1 MADTSTSTG
10 PGGRPGP
17 LVAPGPALPSAYRAR
32 YARTE
37 QLPGFGEDAQR
48 RLRAARVLVVGA
60 GGLGSAVLPLLAGAG
75 FGTIGIVD
83 DDSVEL
89 SNLPRQTIHRE
100 RDLGRP
106 KTASAADAIG
116 AIDAGIDVRVFP
128 ERLTS
133 ANALGILDG
142 FDLVLDG
149 SDNFPTRYLVDDAA
163 LLTGLPVVWGAVH
176 RFGGQAGL
184 SWAQHGPH
192 YRDLFPEPPEP
203 GSVPSCAEAGVLP
216 SVCGVIGSL
225 MVSEAIKV
233 VTGEGDLLLGRVLV
247 HDALRGSFREL
258 PYAAD
263 PHAEPVTELIDYELF
278 CGVAPAQGAQA
289 QETPAREAP
298 AATTVSPA
306 DLAARLAAGQP
317 HILLDVREPW
327 EADIAELPGSLLVPL
342 DVVVRDAPGVA
353 ERLGADPLVIVC
365 HHGMRAETAR
375 KLLAAAGAP
384 GVVLE
389 GGIDAWSRQVDPSL
403 PRY

>member
-1 MADTSTSTG
+1 MTS
-10 PGGRPGP
+10 PDRPAP
-17 LVAPGPALPSAYRAR
+17 LVAPGPALPSEQRAR
-32 YARTE
+32 YARTV
-37 QLPGFGEDAQR
+37 QLPGFGEVAQR

-100 RDLGRP
+100 RDLGRQ
-106 KTASAADAIG
+106 KTASAADAIR
-116 AIDAGIDVRVFP
+116 AIDAGIDVRVFA

-133 ANALGILDG
+133 ANALRILAG

-163 LLTGLPVVWGAVH
+163 LLAGLPVVWGAVH

-184 SWAQHGPH
+184 SWAAFGPH
-192 YRDLFPEPPEP
+192 YRDLFPVPPEP

-225 MVSEAIKV
+225 MASEATKV
-233 VTGEGDLLLGRVLV
+233 VTGEGDLLLGRVVV
-247 HDALRGSFREL
+247 HDGLRGTFREL

-263 PHAEPVTELIDYELF
+263 PAAVPVTELIDYELF
-278 CGVAPAQGAQA
+278 CGVAPV
-289 QETPAREAP
+289 EAGP
-298 AATTVSPA
+298 SEAATTAATTVSPA

-327 EADIAELPGSLLVPL
+327 EADIAELHGSLLVPL
-342 DVVVRDAPGVA
+342 DVVVRDAAGVA
-353 ERLGADPLVIVC
+353 ERLGDDPLVIIC
-365 HHGMRAETAR
+365 HLGVRAETAR
-375 KLLAAAGAP
+375 RLLEAAGAP
-384 GVVLE
+384 GVVLA
-389 GGIDAWSRQVDPSL
+389 GGLDAWSREVDPSL

>member
-1 MADTSTSTG
+1 MPSPD
-10 PGGRPGP
+10 RPAP
-17 LVAPGPALPSAYRAR
+17 LVAPGPVLPPEQRAR
-32 YARTE
+32 YARTV
-37 QLPGFGEDAQR
+37 QLPGFGEVAQR

-100 RDLGRP
+100 RDLGRQ
-106 KTASAADAIG
+106 KTASAADAIR
-116 AIDAGIDVRVFP
+116 AIDAGIDVRVFA

-133 ANALGILDG
+133 ANALGILEG

-163 LLTGLPVVWGAVH
+163 LLGGLPVVWGAVH
-176 RFGGQAGL
+176 RFGGQVGL
-184 SWAQHGPH
+184 SWAAHGPH
-192 YRDLFPEPPEP
+192 YRDLFPVPPEP

-225 MVSEAIKV
+225 MASEATKV

-247 HDALRGSFREL
+247 HDGLRGTFREL

-263 PHAEPVTELIDYELF
+263 PAAEPVTELIDYELF
-278 CGVAPAQGAQA
+278 CGVAPA
-289 QETPAREAP
+289 EA
-298 AATTVSPA
+298 AAATATTVSPA

-353 ERLGADPLVIVC
+353 GRLGDDPLVIVC
-365 HHGMRAETAR
+365 HHGIRAETAR
-375 KLLAAAGAP
+375 RLLAAAGAP

-389 GGIDAWSRQVDPSL
+389 GGLDAWSRQVDPSL